1 MKRFLTVNALMSHIV
16 DLKRK
21 IVLLVANYENT
32 KEENLKLRNDKQQMG
47 TVINRLEQEVKDLKK
62 RVEVVDLVQG
72 VDLKDKD
79 AIIFAR
85 KRVNNLIRD
94 IDKCISL
101 LNE

>member
-1 MKRFLTVNALMSHIV
+1 MILTVNTLMSHV
-16 DLKRK
+16 LDLKKK
-21 IVLLVANYENT
+21 ITSLVANYQNA
-32 KEENLKLRNDKQQMG
+32 KNENLKLINDKREM
-47 TVINRLEQEVKDLKK
+47 TKVINRLEGEVKILTK

-79 AIIFAR
+79 AMIFAR

>member
-1 MKRFLTVNALMSHIV
+1 MILTVNTLMSHV
-16 DLKRK
+16 LDLKKK
-21 IVLLVANYENT
+21 ITSLVANYQNA
-32 KEENLKLRNDKQQMG
+32 KNENLKLINDKREM
-47 TVINRLEQEVKDLKK
+47 TKEINRLEGEVKILTK

-79 AIIFAR
+79 AMIFAR

>member
-1 MKRFLTVNALMSHIV
+1 MSHIV

-32 KEENLKLRNDKQQMG
+32 KEENLKLRNDKQQMS

-79 AIIFAR
+79 TMIFAK

>member
-1 MKRFLTVNALMSHIV
+1 MSHIV

-21 IVLLVANYENT
+21 IALLVVNYENT
-32 KEENLKLRNDKQQMG
+32 KGENLRLRNDKQHMVE
-47 TVINRLEQEVKDLKK
+47 VIHGLEQEVKDLTK

-72 VDLKDKD
+72 VDQKDKD
-79 AIIFAR
+79 AMIFAK

>member
-1 MKRFLTVNALMSHIV
+1 MSHIV

-21 IVLLVANYENT
+21 ITLLVTNYENI

-79 AIIFAR
+79 TMIFAK

>member
-1 MKRFLTVNALMSHIV
+1 MDVLNSQIV
-16 DLKRK
+16 DLKKK
-21 IVLLVANYENT
+21 ISLLVSNYVNIKDENV
-32 KEENLKLRNDKQQMG
+32 KLRVEKQQM
-47 TVINRLEQEVKDLKK
+47 VELINRLEQEVKDLKK

-79 AIIFAR
+79 AMIFAR

>member
-1 MKRFLTVNALMSHIV
+1 MDVLNSQIV
-16 DLKRK
+16 DLKKK
-21 IVLLVANYENT
+21 ISLLISNYVNIKDENV
-32 KEENLKLRNDKQQMG
+32 KLKVEKQQM
-47 TVINRLEQEVKDLKK
+47 VELINRLEQEVKDLKK

>member
-1 MKRFLTVNALMSHIV
+1 MSHV
-16 DLKRK
+16 LDLKKK
-21 IVLLVANYENT
+21 ITSLVANYQNT
-32 KEENLKLRNDKQQMG
+32 KNENLQLRNDKKEM
-47 TVINRLEQEVKDLKK
+47 TKVINRLEGEVKILTK

-79 AIIFAR
+79 AMIFAR

>member
-1 MKRFLTVNALMSHIV
+1 MSHIV

-21 IVLLVANYENT
+21 IGLLVANYENT
-32 KEENLKLRNDKQQMG
+32 KEENLKLRHDKQQMG
-47 TVINRLEQEVKDLKK
+47 EMINRLEQEVKDLKK

-79 AIIFAR
+79 AMIFAR

>member
-1 MKRFLTVNALMSHIV
+1 MILTVNTLMSHV
-16 DLKRK
+16 LDLKKK
-21 IVLLVANYENT
+21 ITFLVANYQNA
-32 KEENLKLRNDKQQMG
+32 KNENLKLINDKREM
-47 TVINRLEQEVKDLKK
+47 TKVINRLEGEVKILTK

-79 AIIFAR
+79 AMIFAR